1 MRSALTLIV
10 LGFLFVIPSVAAQSA
25 MRSWWESHDM
35 IHCSG
40 DSRDLITFDGTK
52 STIRVPGD
60 SQRHSLVH
68 SIQYAD
74 YTTDDF
80 VVEFGKVSPWIKWA
94 LVALP
99 YDKNDHP
106 IVLAEGTGAT
116 VCRVP
121 LSKMG
126 IPNYEGAD
134 VHFVMQADKEGTVEI
149 LRLAIET
156 PHPDPSAAQKAKAR
170 KTLVNVFPLERGM
183 IPHWN
188 DKIGAFVC
196 AYNQMHQENYN
207 YWLEDNGELLWGLGN
222 YPEMMN
228 LYGKKLAHYIIKYCK
243 AGAPVRKV
251 VDKPLSANPYMKP
264 GEFSIDTGTLTV
276 VGELNGNPYFHLFP
290 SVYER
295 GGLLMAVGDFFV
307 SYRTQQGTTET
318 LKFDHLDKYS
328 IDYQVPDKNAV
339 SLNIEA
345 SNDRVSGKITFVVL
359 GSRVTGTLYLANK
372 SSEPISEVTSGFRVR
387 DVDRYFRS
395 PINSLKQ
402 RGDVALL
409 YSEQPALENCNII
422 RIAGPVSRS
431 IVFERE
437 GDVIRQADASG
448 LLWKSVGAGQ
458 RLTTKLAGINAGS
471 TCFVDKV
478 DMYFDV
484 DYTDAEI
491 SMSYVGTYPLLGL
504 ATYSYRYPKDK
515 EARELTNRMMDNF
528 FAARKRLRDRELGYL
543 LWVLNLMGRDKE
555 ANVIADQIEEY
566 VSAGQTFDNSQN
578 SSAMAIGLRAVG
590 RWAAADR
597 ICAHTITQYSGVNA
611 PTDVLGFGGTFS
623 QAASKDCYK
632 QLSDTLRQMYWD
644 RSDRMTAHSARW
656 VEEGPEEVQAYALV
670 CEDLLSRSYNGIV
683 PIYLDTMKDT
693 RITNISYDPASG
705 DWKAKLT
712 KCGDVDIFTSFR
724 APKKVQWNGKDLKE
738 RMPSAYFGLGS
749 IDKFAPPGAP
759 GWSYDRQTGVIHFT
773 KLSGDGEITIAVD
786 GAPVRSRTDWEPI
799 GYIGLSKRPKS

>member
-10 LGFLFVIPSVAAQSA
+10 LAFLFVVPSVAAQSA
-25 MRSWWESHDM
+25 MRAWWESRDM
-35 IHCSG
+35 IHCGG

-52 STIRVPGD
+52 SIVKIPGD
-60 SQRHSLVH
+60 NQRHSLWH
-68 SIQYAD
+68 STQYAD

-80 VVEFGKVSPWIKWA
+80 VVEFGKVSPWIKWS

-106 IVLAEGTGAT
+106 IVLAQGAGAG
-116 VCRVP
+116 VCRAP

-134 VHFVMQADKEGTVEI
+134 IRLVMQADKEGTVEI
-149 LRLAIET
+149 LRWAVET

-170 KTLVNVFPLERGM
+170 KALVNVFPLERGM

-188 DKIGAFVC
+188 DKIGGFVC
-196 AYNQMHQENYN
+196 AYNQMHQEHYN

-222 YPEMMN
+222 YPEMMD

-251 VDKPLSANPYMKP
+251 VDKPVSANPYLEP
-264 GEFSIDTGTLTV
+264 GKYNIDTGTLTV
-276 VGELNGNPYFHLFP
+276 VGELKENPYIHLHP
-290 SVYER
+290 SVYES
-295 GGLLMAVGDFFV
+295 GGLLAAIGDFFV
-307 SYRTQQGTTET
+307 TYKTTQGATET
-318 LKFDHLDKYS
+318 LKFDHPSNYS

-345 SNDRVSGKITFVVL
+345 SNDRVNGKITWVVL
-359 GSRVTGTLYLANK
+359 GSRVTGTLYLTNK
-372 SSEPISEVTSGFRVR
+372 SNEPISEVISGFRIR
-387 DVDRYFRS
+387 DVDRYYKS

-402 RGDVALL
+402 RGNVALL

-422 RIAGPVSRS
+422 RIVGPVSKS
-431 IVFERE
+431 IVFQRE
-437 GDVIRQADASG
+437 GSVIRQADASG
-448 LLWKSVGAGQ
+448 LVRKSIGAGE
-458 RLTTKLAGINAGS
+458 RMSSKLAGINAGS
-471 TCFVDKV
+471 TCFADKI

-504 ATYSYRYPKDK
+504 ATYSYRYPEDK

-555 ANVIADQIEEY
+555 ATVIADQIEEY
-566 VSAGQTFDNSQN
+566 VAPGQTFDNSQN
-578 SSAMAIGLRAVG
+578 SSAMAIGLRSVG
-590 RWAAADR
+590 RWDAADR

-611 PTDVLGFGGTFS
+611 PTDVLGFGCTFS

-644 RSDRMTAHSARW
+644 SSDRMTAHSART
-656 VEEGPEEVQAYALV
+656 VEEGPEEVQAYSLV
-670 CEDLLSRSYNGIV
+670 AEDLLWRNYNGIV
-683 PIYLDTMKDT
+683 PIYLDTMKDA
-693 RITNISYDPASG
+693 RITNMSYDSASG
-705 DWKAKLT
+705 DWRAKLT
-712 KCGDVDIFTSFR
+712 KCGDFDIFTSFR
-724 APKKVQWNGKDLKE
+724 RPRKVQWDGQDLKE
-738 RMPSAYFGLGS
+738 RIRSGLGS
-749 IDKFAPPGAP
+749 IDKFARPGAP
-759 GWSYDRQTGVIHFT
+759 GWSYDRRTGVIHFT

-786 GAPVRSRTDWEPI
+786 GAPVRTNTDWQPI
-799 GYIGLSKRPKS
+799 DYIGLSKRPKS